1 MADLRNKV
9 RNYRLLTTNREYTMN
24 RKLDTLVNDYRQ
36 GSLDRRGFMKKLALL
51 TGGTAAAFALLN
63 ASGET
68 AIAAELMQ
76 DADIV
81 AEFITYPVEAGE
93 MKGYLAHPKGN
104 KKYPAVIV
112 IHENR
117 GLVPHI
123 QDVNR
128 RMAKEGFLALAP
140 DGNSPLGGTPE
151 DQTKGMEMLREIDA
165 ATHTKNFV
173 AAVQYLKTH
182 PLSNGKVGCTGFCWG
197 GAMTN
202 QVAVNAPDLQAAA
215 PYYGR
220 VPADEDVPKIKASIM
235 AHYAENDAGINAGIE
250 GYKEALKKA
259 GIEHEFFIYPGTGHG
274 FNNDTNAGRYN
285 PEGAKLAWERT
296 VKFFKEKLK

>member
-1 MADLRNKV
+1 
-9 RNYRLLTTNREYTMN
+9 MN
-24 RKLDTLVNDYRQ
+24 RKAGKLVDEYRN
-36 GSLDRRGFMKKLALL
+36 GGIDRRGFMRKLALL

-63 ASGET
+63 ATGET

-76 DADIV
+76 DPDIV
-81 AEFITYPVEAGE
+81 AEFITSPIEAGE
-93 MKGYLAHPKGN
+93 MKGYLAHPKGPG
-104 KKYPAVIV
+104 KYPAVIV

-151 DQTKGMEMLREIDA
+151 DQNQGMTMLREIDA

-173 AAVQYLKTH
+173 AAVKYLQTH
-182 PLSNGKVGCTGFCWG
+182 PLSNGNVGCTGFCWG

-202 QVAVNAPDLQAAA
+202 QVAVNAPELKAAV

-220 VPADEDVPKIKASIM
+220 VPADEDVPKIKAAVL

-250 GYKEALKKA
+250 GFREAMKKA
-259 GIEHEFFIYPGTGHG
+259 GIEHEIHSYPGTGHG

-296 VKFFKEKLK
+296 VAFFKDKLK

>member
-1 MADLRNKV
+1 
-9 RNYRLLTTNREYTMN
+9 MN
-24 RKLDTLVNDYRQ
+24 RKASKLVDEYRS
-36 GSLDRRGFMKKLALL
+36 GGIDRRGFMKKLALL

-63 ASGET
+63 ATGET
-68 AIAAELMQ
+68 AIASELMQ
-76 DADIV
+76 DPDIM
-81 AEFITYPVEAGE
+81 AEFITYPIEAGE
-93 MKGYLAHPKGN
+93 MKGYLAHPKGPG
-104 KKYPAVIV
+104 KFPAVIV

-151 DQTKGMEMLREIDA
+151 DQNQGMTMLREIDA

-173 AAVQYLKTH
+173 AAVKYLQTH
-182 PLSNGKVGCTGFCWG
+182 PLSNGNVGCTGFCWG

-202 QVAVNAPDLQAAA
+202 QVAVNAPELKAAV

-220 VPADEDVPKIKASIM
+220 VPADEDVPKIKAAVM

-250 GYKEALKKA
+250 GFREAMKKA
-259 GIEHEFFIYPGTGHG
+259 GIEHDIYSYPGTGHG
-274 FNNDTNAGRYN
+274 FNNDTNATRYN
-285 PEGAKLAWERT
+285 PEGAKLAWDRT
-296 VKFFKEKLK
+296 VAFFKAKLK

>member
-1 MADLRNKV
+1 
-9 RNYRLLTTNREYTMN
+9 MN
-24 RKLDTLVNDYRQ
+24 RKASKLVDEYRS
-36 GSLDRRGFMKKLALL
+36 GGIDRRGFMKKLALL

-63 ASGET
+63 ATGET

-76 DADIV
+76 DPDIV
-81 AEFITYPVEAGE
+81 AEFITYPIEAGE
-93 MKGYLAHPKGN
+93 MKGYLAHPKGPG
-104 KKYPAVIV
+104 KFPAVIV

-151 DQTKGMEMLREIDA
+151 DQNQGMTMLREIDA

-173 AAVQYLKTH
+173 AAVKYLQTH
-182 PLSNGKVGCTGFCWG
+182 PLSNGNVGCTGFCWG

-202 QVAVNAPDLQAAA
+202 QVAVNAPELKAAV

-220 VPADEDVPKIKASIM
+220 VPADEDVPKIKAAVM

-250 GYKEALKKA
+250 GFREAMKKA
-259 GIEHEFFIYPGTGHG
+259 GIEHDIYSYPGTGHG
-274 FNNDTNAGRYN
+274 FNNDTNATRYN
-285 PEGAKLAWERT
+285 PEGAKLAWDRT
-296 VKFFKEKLK
+296 VAFFKAKLK

>member
-1 MADLRNKV
+1 
-9 RNYRLLTTNREYTMN
+9 MN
-24 RKLDTLVNDYRQ
+24 RKAGKLVDEYRN
-36 GSLDRRGFMKKLALL
+36 GGIDRRGFMRKLALL

-63 ASGET
+63 ATGET

-76 DADIV
+76 DPDIV
-81 AEFITYPVEAGE
+81 AEFITYPIEAGE
-93 MKGYLAHPKGN
+93 MKGYLAHPKGPG
-104 KKYPAVIV
+104 KYPAVIV

-151 DQTKGMEMLREIDA
+151 DQNQGMTMLREIDA

-173 AAVQYLKTH
+173 AAVKYLQTH
-182 PLSNGKVGCTGFCWG
+182 PLSNGNVGCTGFCWG

-202 QVAVNAPDLQAAA
+202 QVAVNAPDLKAAV

-220 VPADEDVPKIKASIM
+220 VPADEDVPKIKAAVL

-250 GYKEALKKA
+250 GFREAMKKS
-259 GIEHEFFIYPGTGHG
+259 GIEHEIHSYPGTGHG

-296 VKFFKEKLK
+296 VAFFKDKLK

>member
-1 MADLRNKV
+1 
-9 RNYRLLTTNREYTMN
+9 MN
-24 RKLDTLVNDYRQ
+24 RKAGKLVEKYKS
-36 GSLDRRGFMKKLALL
+36 GGIDRRSFMRKLALL
-51 TGGTAAAFALLN
+51 TGGAAAAFALLN
-63 ASGET
+63 ATGET

-76 DADIV
+76 DSEIV
-81 AEFITYPVEAGE
+81 AEFITYPVETGA

-104 KKYPAVIV
+104 GKYPAVIV

-128 RMAKEGFLALAP
+128 RMAQEGFLALAP

-151 DQTKGMEMLREIDA
+151 DQNQGMTMLREIDA

-173 AAVQYLKTH
+173 AAVKYLQTH
-182 PLSNGKVGCTGFCWG
+182 PLSNGNVGCTGFCWG

-202 QVAVNAPDLQAAA
+202 QVAVNAPDLKAAV

-220 VPADEDVPKIKASIM
+220 VPADEDVPKIKAAVM
-235 AHYAENDAGINAGIE
+235 AHYAENDAGINSGIE
-250 GYKEALKKA
+250 GFREAMKKA
-259 GIEHEFFIYPGTGHG
+259 GIEHEIHSYPGTGHG

-285 PEGAKLAWERT
+285 PEGARLAWERT
-296 VKFFKEKLK
+296 VAFFKAKLK

>member
-1 MADLRNKV
+1 
-9 RNYRLLTTNREYTMN
+9 MN
-24 RKLDTLVNDYRQ
+24 RKAGKLVEKYKS
-36 GSLDRRGFMKKLALL
+36 GGIDRRSFMRKLALL
-51 TGGTAAAFALLN
+51 TGGAAAAFALLN
-63 ASGET
+63 ATGET

-76 DADIV
+76 DSEIV
-81 AEFITYPVEAGE
+81 AEFITYPVETGA

-104 KKYPAVIV
+104 GKYPAVIV

-128 RMAKEGFLALAP
+128 RMAQEGFLALAP

-151 DQTKGMEMLREIDA
+151 DQNQGMTMLREIDA

-173 AAVQYLKTH
+173 AAVKYLQTH
-182 PLSNGKVGCTGFCWG
+182 PLSNGNVGCTGFCWG

-202 QVAVNAPDLQAAA
+202 QVAVNAPDLKAAV

-220 VPADEDVPKIKASIM
+220 VPADEDVPKIKAAVM
-235 AHYAENDAGINAGIE
+235 AHYAENDAGINSGIE
-250 GYKEALKKA
+250 GFREAMKKA
-259 GIEHEFFIYPGTGHG
+259 GIEHEIHSYPGTGHG

-296 VKFFKEKLK
+296 VAFFKAKLK